1 MKCLRATAVLA
12 AGLLLAAG
20 MTMSAQTVVK
30 TKPGGGG
37 SPHETVEWT
46 IDGGKIQITYG
57 RPYLKGRPLSQLMPP
72 GQWYRLG
79 ADEATTIVSNK
90 PLMFGSLMIPAGT
103 YTLYMLPA
111 AAGSKLI
118 INKQN
123 GQWGTDYDEKQ
134 DLGRVDLKTD
144 KLPKPAEQLTIALD
158 DTPGGGL
165 FKVQWGDTQYSVPF
179 MVH

>member
-1 MKCLRATAVLA
+1 MKCLRATAALA
-12 AGLLLAAG
+12 VGLLLAAG
-20 MTMSAQTVVK
+20 VTMRAQTVVK
-30 TKPGGGG
+30 TTPGKGG

-46 IDGGKIQITYG
+46 IDGAKIQVTYG
-57 RPYLKGRPLSQLMPP
+57 RPYLKGRPLSQLAPN

-79 ADEATTIVSNK
+79 ADEATTLVSNK
-90 PLMFGSLMIPAGT
+90 PLMFGSLMVPAGT
-103 YTLYMLPA
+103 YTLFTLPA
-111 AAGSKLI
+111 ATGWKLI

-134 DLGRVDLKTD
+134 DFGRVDLKTD
-144 KLPKPAEQLTIALD
+144 KLPKPVEQLTIGLE

-165 FKVQWGDTQYSVPF
+165 FKIQWADAQYSVPF